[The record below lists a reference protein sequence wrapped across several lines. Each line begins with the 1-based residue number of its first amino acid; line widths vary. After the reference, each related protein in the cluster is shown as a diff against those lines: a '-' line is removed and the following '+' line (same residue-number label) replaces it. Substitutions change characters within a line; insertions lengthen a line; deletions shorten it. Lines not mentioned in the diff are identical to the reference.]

1 MKLSNIILKEHMLYE
16 GALANVADDIASMLD
31 KNLSDEDKAK
41 LKQAGEEQ
49 NEIVVSTLIATGLSV
64 IGTAL
69 TLNAIIYVVGKYGA
83 KLLDSMYEKET
94 EASKFLKKAYHW
106 AHDNETAI
114 IKFLGTQTAGR
125 FTKNE
130 QIITIVGA
138 VLFIILLLGLGAAA
152 GVKAVKAVSSAKYGK
167 FAKYGM
173 KVLFKGKDIKAAGK
187 EAGKAIIDGVSPD
200 VSDAIAS
207 AALSYQTT

>member
-1 MKLSNIILKEHMLYE
+1 MKLSNIILEEHMLYE

-31 KNLSDEDKAK
+31 KNLSDEEKAK

-49 NEIVVSTLIATGLSV
+49 NEIVISSLIVTALGY

-69 TLNAIIYVVGKYGA
+69 TWNAILGIVGKYGSM
-83 KLLDSMYEKET
+83 LLDKMYGRKTKGSMWLKGAYE
-94 EASKFLKKAYHW
+94 W
-106 AHDNETAI
+106 AHNNETMI
-114 IKFLGTQTAGR
+114 IQFLGQKTAGR

-152 GVKAVKAVSSAKYGK
+152 GVKAIKAVSSAKYGK
-167 FAKYGM
+167 VAKYGM
-173 KVLFKGKDIKAAGK
+173 KVMLKGKDVKTAGK

-200 VSDAIAS
+200 VSDAIAA